1 MFSNEGDADAGA
13 RRKAPVNPLRQDAEA
28 RTGSQ
33 DPSAQSAGYDNNM
46 EGEGRHGGEGEGGG
60 GEGGKKKH
68 GLLSKVKDA
77 FVPKPGGIGRM
88 GNDDLVS

>member
-1 MFSNEGDADAGA
+1 ME
-13 RRKAPVNPLRQDAEA
+13 
-28 RTGSQ
+28 
-33 DPSAQSAGYDNNM
+33 
-46 EGEGRHGGEGEGGG
+46 EGEDRHEGEGEGGGGRG

-77 FVPKPGGIGRM
+77 FVPKPGGIGRT